1 MTDAARR
8 PARPAPQVPRQAWV
22 VWGVGVLA
30 YVVAVLQRT
39 SLGVAA
45 EDAAER
51 FGTGAGV
58 VSTFV
63 VVQLLVYALMQVPV
77 GVLLDRYGSRRLLL
91 AGPALMAVGQGLL
104 AVAGSV
110 PEAIAARVLVGTGDA
125 MVFVSVLRLIPAWFP
140 ARRAPLMTQ
149 LTGILGQLGQ
159 VASAVPLVAMLRGP
173 GWEAAFAGAAALAV
187 GSLLLVVLA
196 LRDQP
201 PGSEPQRRR
210 RSAAEVRGELLA
222 AVREPGTRLG
232 LWTHFTVQ
240 YAGLV
245 FVLLWGYPFL
255 TAGQGLA
262 PQTAAGLLTVMVPV
276 GVLAGPVLARLTA
289 RHPLYRSNLV
299 LGVVGLTVA
308 AWTVVLLWPGP
319 APLWV
324 LVGLVVVLAANGPAS
339 MVAFDFARTFNPPTR
354 LGSATGVVNVG
365 GFVAS
370 LLTILAIGVLLDL
383 GTPSGQTSSLG
394 AFKTAFA
401 VQYLVWGIGVLGIL
415 RSRRSARRRLA
426 AQGTVV
432 LPLHQAWRRRRTRAL
447 AA

>member
-1 MTDAARR
+1 MTGSARR
-8 PARPAPQVPRQAWV
+8 PARPALQVPRQAWV

-45 EDAAER
+45 QDAAER
-51 FGTGAGV
+51 FDTGAGV

-173 GWEAAFAGAAALAV
+173 GWEAAFAGAAALAA

-222 AVREPGTRLG
+222 AVREPGNRLG

-262 PQTAAGLLTVMVPV
+262 PQTAAGLLTAMVPV
-276 GVLAGPVLARLTA
+276 GVLAGPLLARLTA

-324 LVGLVVVLAANGPAS
+324 LVGLVVVLAVNGPAS

-394 AFKTAFA
+394 AFKAAFA

-426 AQGTVV
+426 EQGTVV